1 MSQLGLGMT
10 TATDDRPRS
19 PRGRR
24 GGGIAVA
31 IAMVAVLAVLAV
43 VVVTVVHW
51 ANQKPD
57 YTGPGHGKVVVVVRT
72 GDSVSQV
79 ADTLA
84 KAGVVRSA
92 SAFVDAASGD
102 PNGGDI
108 RPGTYQMREE
118 MSAAS
123 ALDLIL
129 DPQSRI
135 SSTALVREGL
145 RVDQTLETL
154 AQATRIPLAQL
165 RAAAANAAAIGLP
178 AWAHGNPEGFLF
190 PAKYDVD
197 PGSDATRVLGAMV
210 RRFDQAVSDTGL
222 VERAK
227 AVHLTPYQV
236 LVVASIVQAEG
247 RTKDFPKIARSI
259 LNRLDKGMRL
269 QLNSTVNYVLKNN
282 KSKLSTAD
290 IAVQSPYNTYLVAG
304 LPPGP
309 IDSPGEDAINA
320 VLAPTAG
327 PWLYWVTVD
336 PSTGET
342 KFTDSYAE
350 FLQFKAELKAN
361 GG

>member
-10 TATDDRPRS
+10 TATEDRPRGS
-19 PRGRR
+19 RGRR
-24 GGGIAVA
+24 GGGVAVA
-31 IAMVAVLAVLAV
+31 IAMVVVVAVLAGLLTAV
-43 VVVTVVHW
+43 VRW
-51 ANQKPD
+51 ANEKPD
-57 YTGPGHGKVVVVVRT
+57 YSGPGHGKVVVVIET

-79 ADTLA
+79 ADVLA
-84 KAGVVRSA
+84 KADVVRSA
-92 SAFVDAASGD
+92 SAFVDIASSD

-108 RPGTYQMREE
+108 RPGTYQMRKQ
-118 MSAAS
+118 MSAAA
-123 ALDLIL
+123 ALELLL

-135 SSTALVREGL
+135 SSTVLVREGL
-145 RVDQTLETL
+145 RVVQTLQTL
-154 AQATRIPLAQL
+154 AQARRIPLAQL
-165 RAAAANAAAIGLP
+165 RAAAANGGAIGLP
-178 AWAHGNPEGFLF
+178 AWAHGNAEGFLF

-197 PGSDATRVLGAMV
+197 PGSEATRVLGAMV

-222 VERAK
+222 LERAK
-227 AVHLTPYQV
+227 GVHLTPYQV

-247 RTKDFPKIARSI
+247 RTKDFPKIARAI

-290 IAVQSPYNTYLVAG
+290 IAVRSPYNTYLVDG

-320 VLAPTAG
+320 VLAPAAG